1 MWALISNCLSF
12 VFFFRLVMQN
22 YFMQVIWNYIND
34 KKIDSLKLYLELSSK
49 YEGVG
54 LNLAL
59 VKDN

>member
-1 MWALISNCLSF
+1 MTK
-12 VFFFRLVMQN
+12 
-22 YFMQVIWNYIND
+22 